1 MANERRGNYQYACG
15 GEGVSR
21 VTKNGAKE
29 TFDRAIA
36 RAKYIQILARGLTNY
51 RKRKARRDWGKSFK
65 QLMHWPLKH
74 KIERVD
80 SRDVILVLRD
90 GSKLKSKHF
99 SSEAL
104 DDLLRASFVM
114 TLSAMDAYFH
124 AKIIRHVVQHS
135 KASVPSNRLLNE
147 KILVSDFMAGQK
159 YKRTNQ
165 ALRIAIERKLSYQSL
180 QTPDKIA
187 DSLQLIGV
195 NSFWDSIAKEMK
207 TDPKKLKSQVTKIAK
222 RRNQIA
228 HEGDVSQSKKA
239 RNKSR
244 NIGHKDVTKAIELVC
259 KVVSAAEKVIN
270 TSIKKGSKK
279 QRSKKGTR
287 KVKVTKKVK
296 AKPRRGS
303 NK

>member
-1 MANERRGNYQYACG
+1 M
-15 GEGVSR
+15 
-21 VTKNGAKE
+21 
-29 TFDRAIA
+29 
-36 RAKYIQILARGLTNY
+36 
-51 RKRKARRDWGKSFK
+51 
-65 QLMHWPLKH
+65 
-74 KIERVD
+74 
-80 SRDVILVLRD
+80 ILVLRD
-90 GSKLKSKHF
+90 DSKLDSEYF

-135 KASVPSNRLLNE
+135 KACDPSNRLLNE

-165 ALRIAIERKLSYQSL
+165 ALRIAIDRKLSYQSL

-195 NSFWDSIAKEMK
+195 NSFWDSIAKQMK
-207 TDPKKLKSQVTKIAK
+207 TDPKKLKSQVTIIAK

-228 HEGDVSQSKKA
+228 HEGDLSQSKKA

-244 NIGHKDVTKAIELVC
+244 SISHKDVNEAIELVSN
-259 KVVSAAEKVIN
+259 VVSAADLIIN
-270 TSIKKGSKK
+270 KSIKEGTKK
-279 QRSKKGTR
+279 QHSKKGTR
-287 KVKVTKKVK
+287 KVKAVKKDKAK
-296 AKPRRGS
+296 AKPRRRS
-303 NK
+303 DK